1 MIEHAAKS
9 ENVLEDTPTPTQ
21 TNAFVCPREFGAFN
35 WVGLQT
41 LFKREVNRF
50 LKVGMQTLLAPV
62 VSALLFMAIFKL
74 AFPERGAVNGVEFA
88 DFIAPGVI
96 MMAILNN
103 AFQNTSSSI
112 TIAKVQGST
121 TDFLMAPLSSLE
133 LTLGF
138 LAGGAARGI
147 LVGGITM
154 VCIGLIG
161 VANVSIHSIPA
172 FIFYAVIAS
181 FMMAAVGLMGGIWA
195 EKFDHLSAITN
206 FVILPLTML
215 SGTFYP
221 ITVFSEPFET
231 LSHFNPFF
239 HLIDGFR
246 YAFTGTSEGSLMIGA
261 AASGIIALVLCGAC
275 WAMLRSGYKLK
286 A

>member
-1 MIEHAAKS
+1 MIDQVANSKDEGNSSS
-9 ENVLEDTPTPTQ
+9 ENTAYFNV
-21 TNAFVCPREFGAFN
+21 VRPREFGSVNFL
-35 WVGLQT
+35 GLKT
-41 LFKREVNRF
+41 LYKREVNRF

-74 AFPERGAVNGVEFA
+74 AFPERSDIAGIAFG
-88 DFIAPGVI
+88 DFIAPGII
-96 MMAILNN
+96 MMAIMNN

-112 TIAKVQGST
+112 TIAKVQGNT

-133 LTLGF
+133 LALGF
-138 LAGGAARGI
+138 LAGGATRGI
-147 LVGGITM
+147 LVGLVTM
-154 VCIGLIG
+154 ICIGVLG
-161 VANVSIHSIPA
+161 VANVSVHSIPA
-172 FIFYAVIAS
+172 FLFYSIIAS
-181 FMMAAVGLMGGIWA
+181 FMMAAIGLIGGIWA
-195 EKFDHLSAITN
+195 EKFDHLAAVTN
-206 FVILPLTML
+206 FIILPMTML

-246 YAFTGTSEGSLMIGA
+246 YAFTGQAEGSLLVGASVSLIIA
-261 AASGIIALVLCGAC
+261 AALCGAC
-275 WAMLRSGYKLK
+275 WAVLRSGYKMK

>member
-1 MIEHAAKS
+1 MVDNVAVVENKS
-9 ENVLEDTPTPTQ
+9 AEFQNLAETGVI
-21 TNAFVCPREFGAFN
+21 ARPRQFGAFN
-35 WVGLQT
+35 WIGLKT
-41 LFKREVNRF
+41 LYKREVSRF

-74 AFPERGAVNGVEFA
+74 AFPDRGDVGGVPFG
-88 DFIAPGVI
+88 DFIAPGII
-96 MMAILNN
+96 MMAIMNN

-112 TIAKVQGST
+112 TIAKVQGNT

-133 LTLGF
+133 LALGF
-138 LAGGAARGI
+138 LAGGASRGL
-147 LVGGITM
+147 LVGGVTL
-154 VCIGLIG
+154 VCIGLLG
-161 VANVSIHSIPA
+161 VADISLHSIPA
-172 FIFYAVIAS
+172 FLFYSVTAS
-181 FMMAAVGLMGGIWA
+181 FMMAAIGLLGGIWA
-195 EKFDHLSAITN
+195 EKFDHLAAVTN

-231 LSHFNPFF
+231 MSHFNPFF

-246 YAFTGTSEGSLMIGA
+246 YAFTGSSDGSLMVGIV
-261 AASGIIALVLCGAC
+261 ASLVLAVVLCGVC
-275 WAMLRSGYKLK
+275 WAVLRSGYKMK